1 MKLLVDGHNL
11 IGKMPDIDLADED
24 DEARLVSRLRQFAMR
39 THHKI
44 TVIFDGGL
52 PGGPSPE
59 LSGSGVTVIFAPAGQ
74 QADPLIIRRIRQIHD
89 RSAWKVI
96 SSDQAILSAAGRY
109 RQRVQRSEE
118 LAAELAE
125 ITLPGDESQDPRSS
139 TLSEDEVEAWLSEFS
154 NRRTPSV

>member
-39 THHKI
+39 TGHKI

-52 PGGPSPE
+52 PGGPSVE
-59 LSGSGVTVIFAPAGQ
+59 LSGSGVTVIFAPTGH
-74 QADPLIIRRIRQIHD
+74 QADPLIIKRIRQMRD
-89 RSAWKVI
+89 RSAWRVV

-109 RQRVQRSEE
+109 KQRVQHSEE

-125 ITLPGDESQDPRSS
+125 FASPDDPVDPR
-139 TLSEDEVEAWLSEFS
+139 LNAPSEDEVEAWLSEFS
-154 NRRTPSV
+154 SRRTPSA